1 MHSLFGKARA
11 PEDSREYISFLA
23 RIVCTMD
30 NPTLRQAMAG
40 SDYHTLWKPAVEA
53 EMKLLSPE
61 GLDCYDVVS
70 VAEVPHG
77 CQILQSKMDL
87 KCKRHTTGDSDKR
100 KGRLVALGNLE
111 APDPDRDLFSPTV
124 NNKTINL
131 MFALAAQHGLK
142 MRGLDIYGA
151 FITAFIDSPVY
162 LQLPKG
168 LRPNINGE
176 PPIWKLKKTLYGLKR
191 APKAFY
197 DQLTAY
203 LEEIGYT
210 RSANDRC
217 LFHRRFEDGKQIMF
231 CIHVDDFAVA
241 ASDNSLIDDLVT
253 ALKLKYI
260 IKQSES
266 LEDFLG
272 VHMEQVDGRLHLSVN
287 RG

>member
-1 MHSLFGKARA
+1 MES
-11 PEDSREYISFLA
+11 
-23 RIVCTMD
+23 
-30 NPTLRQAMAG
+30 
-40 SDYHTLWKPAVEA
+40 SDYDTLWKPAVEA

-70 VAEVPHG
+70 RTEVPHG
-77 CQILQSKMDL
+77 YQILESKMDL
-87 KCKRHTTGDSDKR
+87 KCKRHTTGDLDKR

-142 MRGLDIYGA
+142 MRGLDIYDA
-151 FITAFIDSPVY
+151 FITASIDSPVY

-168 LRPNINGE
+168 LRPNIHGE
-176 PPIWKLKKTLYGLKR
+176 PPIWQLKKTLYGLKR
-191 APKAFY
+191 ALKAFY

-210 RSANDRC
+210 RPVCKRSLPLPSSLCRRQANY
-217 LFHRRFEDGKQIMF
+217 
-231 CIHVDDFAVA
+231 
-241 ASDNSLIDDLVT
+241 
-253 ALKLKYI
+253 AL
-260 IKQSES
+260 
-266 LEDFLG
+266 
-272 VHMEQVDGRLHLSVN
+272 HT